1 MNKKLSKL
9 KMNRKV
15 KKPSG
20 FAKPVCISKE
30 LCEFLDK
37 PEGTT
42 MARTEVTRF
51 IIKYIKDNN
60 LQAQS
65 EKKRYS

>member
-1 MNKKLSKL
+1 
-9 KMNRKV
+9 
-15 KKPSG
+15 
-20 FAKPVCISKE
+20 
-30 LCEFLDK
+30 
-37 PEGTT
+37 

-65 EKKRYS
+65 EKKRIIPDEKLQKLLNSDSGEEITYFNIQKFMNKHFMK